1 MQLLKQAIECIG
13 HGSRLHSIH
22 AAKGGKTVKISWKQV
37 GEFIFRNGGT
47 YHFGNAT
54 CRKKWDEVQ
63 RNMG

>member
-1 MQLLKQAIECIG
+1 
-13 HGSRLHSIH
+13 
-22 AAKGGKTVKISWKQV
+22 V